1 MAASKPGLVHYS
13 AILLG
18 MLFIGFA
25 VATYM
30 QTKTI
35 NENSARWAQASADAD
50 AARQTMAGMDEE
62 IEAMKGWIG
71 HQYEDVGVASDGG
84 AAANTVAA
92 GKNADF
98 DAVEGAVGSFTGGY
112 QKAVEKLL
120 LRIKEIETER
130 NNVETDKLGEHK
142 QLLEIQQ
149 LANNQISTHQQA
161 RAAAETE
168 RDKIQR
174 TADEQIEEKNKEIA
188 ELSQQ
193 TTILQQEL
201 DDEIDAH
208 QKDVKRLKQEITD
221 LQNIAD
227 KLREK
232 LDEATKV
239 SFERPDG
246 IITWVDNQSRRVWIN
261 LGSADFLNKQMTF
274 SIYTKDNRGVGR
286 GIEDIK
292 GSIEVTRIIDSHNA
306 EARILD
312 DDIYRPFAKG
322 DPIFT
327 PLWSP
332 GRPAEFAV
340 VGSIDL
346 DRDGAPDRERFHQII
361 SGAGATLAHEV
372 DDDGTRLR
380 YTKFPEESLEFEEGT
395 QGIDVNTKFLV
406 IGEIP
411 DMSELSKQED
421 IDRAQRITGH
431 LQQMRKEAR
440 IQGVRIVSLNDFL
453 SWLGYRPQRRL
464 FIPGLIDR
472 PFNLKAGAH
481 STATNGHVGDRSS
494 SGQVSGAYG
503 KSKRLKQKSSTGQTS
518 KLFSGGY

>member
-30 QTKTI
+30 QTKAI
-35 NENSARWAQASADAD
+35 NENTARWKQATADLENREQSLRDRLA
-50 AARQTMAGMDEE
+50 E
-62 IEAMKGWIG
+62 IDYLKAMIG
-71 HQYEDVGVASDGG
+71 HTNEDVGNNDP
-84 AAANTVAA
+84 AAGTVAA
-92 GKNADF
+92 AVNADF
-98 DAVEGAVGSFTGGY
+98 DSYKAVTSGDVTGGY
-112 QKAVEKLL
+112 QAYATNMLERINNLQTQRNDVERAK
-120 LRIKEIETER
+120 T
-130 NNVETDKLGEHK
+130 GEHA
-142 QLLEIQQ
+142 QLLQIQQ
-149 LANNQISTHQQA
+149 RANQEIATHQQA
-161 RAAAETE
+161 RADAEAE
-168 RDKIQR
+168 RDRIQR
-174 TADEQIEEKNKEIA
+174 TADEQIEAKNKEIA

-208 QKDVKRLKQEITD
+208 QKDVKRLKQEVTD
-221 LQNIAD
+221 LQTIAD

-261 LGSADFLNKQMTF
+261 LGSADFLNKQMTL
-274 SIYTKDNRGVGR
+274 SVYTKDNRGVGR
-286 GIEDIK
+286 GVEDIK

-340 VGSIDL
+340 VGDIDL
-346 DRDGAPDRERFHQII
+346 DKDGSPDRERFHQII

-380 YTKFPEESLEFEEGT
+380 YTKFPEESIEFEEGT

-406 IGEIP
+406 IAEIP
-411 DMSELSKQED
+411 DMSELSKQEE
-421 IDRAQRITGH
+421 IDRAQRITSH
-431 LQQMRKEAR
+431 LQAMRKEAR
-440 IQGVRIVSLNDFL
+440 IQGVVE
-453 SWLGYRPQRRL
+453 
-464 FIPGLIDR
+464 
-472 PFNLKAGAH
+472 
-481 STATNGHVGDRSS
+481 
-494 SGQVSGAYG
+494 
-503 KSKRLKQKSSTGQTS
+503 
-518 KLFSGGY
+518 